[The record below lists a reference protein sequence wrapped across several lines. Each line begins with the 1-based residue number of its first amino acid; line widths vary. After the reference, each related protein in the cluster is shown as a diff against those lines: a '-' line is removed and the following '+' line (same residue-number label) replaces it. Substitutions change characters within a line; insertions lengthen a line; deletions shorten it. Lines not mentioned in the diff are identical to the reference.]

1 MKRQRFLFLLVIVAL
16 LAGCAVTPPVKPDT
30 KPTALERAKL
40 QSLLMMERYT
50 AQLKDAESLEALV
63 ISKQA
68 SVQQVRIY
76 KIKRQMLIEVR
87 PLIDTFDKLIADG
100 GIPPAGQEQQ
110 IFDLLNRL
118 AAAAG

>member
-1 MKRQRFLFLLVIVAL
+1 MKRQRIVFLLLIVAL
-16 LAGCAVTPPVKPDT
+16 LIGCATVTPQTIATP
-30 KPTALERAKL
+30 PTAIERAKM

-50 AQLKDAESLEALV
+50 AQLKDAESLEALE